1 MLIQGKTLSLLCSAL
16 TWLRMQRRRAEL
28 GVLAPSGAREPSADT
43 EPDWV
48 VAHDEARQREAL
60 EAQEAEL
67 RERLRTVR
75 ERNAAERHCLS
86 FDRKR
91 ARVDEGHVSDDDFLI
106 STYEEDA
113 YLAPEVREM
122 MRELEANVPSMSR
135 DPREEPETRPK
146 IYYASR
152 THSQLAQLVHELQRT
167 SFGRADADSDPVR
180 VVNLGSRRQM
190 CINTNVQ
197 RVGDTFGTE
206 AMNERCLE
214 LMESKHRCPYLP
226 AREGQDAARMDAFRD
241 QALAEVRDIEELVQV
256 GRRMRTCPYFGARNA
271 ARQAELVTLPYN
283 LLLQKDAREAL
294 QLSLDENVV
303 LIDEA
308 HNLIDTILATYS
320 TELSAA
326 QIQLAASQVSTYLDR
341 FASRLRGA
349 NEEHLRMLQVL
360 LRGLEAFCA
369 GATSD
374 VALSGAELVAR
385 LGHSADQI
393 NVCVR
398 L

>member
-1 MLIQGKTLSLLCSAL
+1 
-16 TWLRMQRRRAEL
+16 
-28 GVLAPSGAREPSADT
+28 
-43 EPDWV
+43 
-48 VAHDEARQREAL
+48 
-60 EAQEAEL
+60 
-67 RERLRTVR
+67 
-75 ERNAAERHCLS
+75 
-86 FDRKR
+86 
-91 ARVDEGHVSDDDFLI
+91 
-106 STYEEDA
+106 
-113 YLAPEVREM
+113 
-122 MRELEANVPSMSR
+122 
-135 DPREEPETRPK
+135 
-146 IYYASR
+146 
-152 THSQLAQLVHELQRT
+152 
-167 SFGRADADSDPVR
+167 
-180 VVNLGSRRQM
+180 
-190 CINTNVQ
+190 
-197 RVGDTFGTE
+197 
-206 AMNERCLE
+206 
-214 LMESKHRCPYLP
+214 
-226 AREGQDAARMDAFRD
+226 MDAFRD